1 MTRTMPTHSRKGR
14 RVRYGVVGLGHIA
27 QKAVLPA
34 FAHARNSTLTAL
46 VSGDGEKRRVLGE
59 RYGVARRF
67 SYDDYAACLAE
78 VDAVYLCTP
87 NSEHAEQAIQ
97 AARAGVHVLC
107 EKPLAVTDAE
117 CAAMLAAR
125 DAGRVKMMTAYR
137 LHFEPLTLDVLG
149 HCRAGRLGD
158 LRYFSS
164 AFSMRATPGNIRTR
178 RETGGG
184 SVYDLG
190 IYCIN
195 AARMLFGA
203 EPERVSAHTI
213 AGARSAMPDVDETTA
228 AVLHFA
234 GDRLATFTSSFDAVD
249 VSTYRIVGTD
259 GEIVVDPAYE
269 YAEPLAYTMTIGET
283 TTRKR
288 GRKLDQFAAELV
300 YFSRCILDDQAP
312 EPSAEE
318 GAWDV
323 RIIDALYESARRGET
338 IGLRPFADP
347 GPTADQATAV
357 PPSRPPAPVHAE
369 PPHD

>member
-1 MTRTMPTHSRKGR
+1 
-14 RVRYGVVGLGHIA
+14 
-27 QKAVLPA
+27 
-34 FAHARNSTLTAL
+34 
-46 VSGDGEKRRVLGE
+46 
-59 RYGVARRF
+59 
-67 SYDDYAACLAE
+67 
-78 VDAVYLCTP
+78 
-87 NSEHAEQAIQ
+87 
-97 AARAGVHVLC
+97 
-107 EKPLAVTDAE
+107 
-117 CAAMLAAR
+117 
-125 DAGRVKMMTAYR
+125 
-137 LHFEPLTLDVLG
+137 
-149 HCRAGRLGD
+149 
-158 LRYFSS
+158 
-164 AFSMRATPGNIRTR
+164 
-178 RETGGG
+178 
-184 SVYDLG
+184 
-190 IYCIN
+190 
-195 AARMLFGA
+195 
-203 EPERVSAHTI
+203 
-213 AGARSAMPDVDETTA
+213 MPDVDETTA

-338 IGLRPFADP
+338 ISLRPFADP
-347 GPTADQATAV
+347 GPADDQAITL